1 MKASHA
7 RGPGRLGRGRRDRC
21 TVRALAAAYAVF
33 ALLALP
39 ALLWAQE
46 PARDTPAP
54 AATAPA
60 DRSSPGSQGL
70 AGESAGSTSPASG
83 SPTSQSPGSGS
94 PASQSPSSGSPTS
107 QSPSSGSP
115 TSESPSSGSPTS
127 QSPGSESPAAEGPAP
142 AASKEAETGP
152 VARAAASGGVTIEDF
167 AFAPRTITVD
177 VGDTVTW
184 TNRDGV
190 EHTATADDGAFDTG
204 LLGRGQSGS
213 HTFDQAGSFP
223 YHCTPHPNMTGTVVV
238 RAASGDGAA
247 AGGGGSTGTGAG
259 DPAASTP
266 SSSSGSTLPATGLSV
281 ALVALGGAV
290 LLAAGALLRRRVED

>member
-83 SPTSQSPGSGS
+83 
-94 PASQSPSSGSPTS
+94 SPSSGSPTS

-238 RAASGDGAA
+238 RAASGDAAAA

-259 DPAASTP
+259 GPAASTP